1 MYNYKLSDKYKYPYP
16 YPSYLFLPVLHRKM
30 KKFEGLLQNLKKI
43 ALFEIIVRTGI
54 SLQKFL

>member
-1 MYNYKLSDKYKYPYP
+1 MHLVIPGAAMYYVLVQKLT
-16 YPSYLFLPVLHRKM
+16 FLPVLHRKM
-30 KKFEGLLQNLKKI
+30 KKIEGLLQNLKKI